1 MSSRQEPLSLLE
13 LYLAHGAVLDS
24 HLLFYAVR
32 SRVDQGELKT
42 RFLLGKG
49 LDPNV
54 TNGNG
59 ALPCTSLSTLLSRI
73 LLDCCWMQ
81 ERTPQQYQL
90 AGKTTAKVP
99 RERPNG
105 CHIPVPG
112 RLYLVSLA
120 VAQRPMDVKNA

>member
-1 MSSRQEPLSLLE
+1 MSTRQEPLSLLE

-54 TNGNG
+54 TNGEWGTPLHLAVHASKPNIVR
-59 ALPCTSLSTLLSRI
+59 L
-73 LLDCCWMQ
+73 LLDAGADPTAISVGRKNYGESPAREA
-81 ERTPQQYQL
+81 ERLPHPGT
-90 AGKTTAKVP
+90 
-99 RERPNG
+99 REAILSLLGCRPEANG
-105 CHIPVPG
+105 C
-112 RLYLVSLA
+112 
-120 VAQRPMDVKNA
+120 